1 MCLSDQILCFL
12 EKKIVFFFKIG
23 TFWMVQ
29 IFWES
34 QWVCTYHRRLE
45 PYISGMKLL
54 VQLGTERTSFLSF
67 CSMDDPLWCQSISIN
82 NTFWGHQYN
91 NMLLLLLKK
100 ILINLQFFFCFGSF
114 VWNLRSIDV
123 GIKWTDT
130 VCLVRFILLPLSL
143 LLHFLFEPE
152 HWIFVVIL

>member
-1 MCLSDQILCFL
+1 MPRRPNFMFFGKENCI
-12 EKKIVFFFKIG
+12 FFKIG

-54 VQLGTERTSFLSF
+54 VQLGTERISFLSF
-67 CSMDDPLWCQSISIN
+67 CSMDDPLWCQSMSIN

-100 ILINLQFFFCFGSF
+100 ILINLQFCFVLVVSSETCVLLMLASNELTLF
-114 VWNLRSIDV
+114 V
-123 GIKWTDT
+123 
-130 VCLVRFILLPLSL
+130 
-143 LLHFLFEPE
+143 
-152 HWIFVVIL
+152 